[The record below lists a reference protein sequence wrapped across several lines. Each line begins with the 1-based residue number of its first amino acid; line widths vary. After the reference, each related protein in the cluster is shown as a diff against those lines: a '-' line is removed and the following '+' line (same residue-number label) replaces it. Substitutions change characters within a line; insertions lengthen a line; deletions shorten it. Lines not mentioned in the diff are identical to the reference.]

1 MDNFTT
7 VAKGERRNSV
17 RRFTLSYVLLSHFA
31 LCQIRLTSQAFYDFG
46 TLWIMDARHLPYG
59 CSVWP
64 AFWSTAPDWPDGGEI
79 GKLTVY
85 RPLRLQLTDGCIDI
99 VEGINNQNAN
109 QFAIHTTEGCY
120 HDKPTNQAGFN
131 IDTNCSMPSGCTVG
145 MNAQNSYMSGFASAG
160 GGVYATQYDSSGI
173 L

>member
-1 MDNFTT
+1 MLDMLEVEKALTLKEDKGADHLKKYQGTKPKGQRPRVLTQANF
-7 VAKGERRNSV
+7 
-17 RRFTLSYVLLSHFA
+17 
-31 LCQIRLTSQAFYDFG
+31 
-46 TLWIMDARHLPYG
+46 
-59 CSVWP
+59 
-64 AFWSTAPDWPDGGEI
+64 
-79 GKLTVY
+79 
-85 RPLRLQLTDGCIDI
+85 LREL
-99 VEGINNQNAN
+99 VINNQNAN